1 MIFITDTGGG
11 NALNVQRT
19 VRDIIGTGAAG
30 LFLEVPL
37 RPRPDLH
44 KMIIA
49 TPML

>member
-30 LFLEVPL
+30 LFLEV
-37 RPRPDLH
+37 RTT
-44 KMIIA
+44 
-49 TPML
+49 TPALTYIK